1 MSRLKKLWTLFTTT
15 FLISMSANSGF
26 AMLSVMKN
34 TFVER
39 YGWFSDEEM
48 SDYIALA
55 QSAPGP
61 IGINASVIVGYQ
73 SAGMSGVLSAVAGC
87 ALPPLLIMIME
98 TFFYNRIIDNKIAA
112 AFLKGMQYGV
122 AAMLLDVI
130 ISLFVNVTRKGLI
143 YPVIVIVISFLY
155 INYSD
160 YSIFF
165 LALACLLAGLVKAM
179 IMKKSKEN
187 I

>member
-1 MSRLKKLWTLFTTT
+1 MSRLKKLWTLFTAT

-73 SAGMSGVLSAVAGC
+73 SAGMPGVLSAVAGC
-87 ALPPLLIMIME
+87 AL
-98 TFFYNRIIDNKIAA
+98 
-112 AFLKGMQYGV
+112 
-122 AAMLLDVI
+122 
-130 ISLFVNVTRKGLI
+130 
-143 YPVIVIVISFLY
+143 
-155 INYSD
+155 
-160 YSIFF
+160 
-165 LALACLLAGLVKAM
+165 
-179 IMKKSKEN
+179 
-187 I
+187 

>member
-1 MSRLKKLWTLFTTT
+1 MR
-15 FLISMSANSGF
+15 
-26 AMLSVMKN
+26 
-34 TFVER
+34 
-39 YGWFSDEEM
+39 
-48 SDYIALA
+48 
-55 QSAPGP
+55 
-61 IGINASVIVGYQ
+61 IVGEMV
-73 SAGMSGVLSAVAGC
+73 SAAV
-87 ALPPLLIMIME
+87 
-98 TFFYNRIIDNKIAA
+98 
-112 AFLKGMQYGV
+112 LKGVGCGV
-122 AAMLLDVI
+122 AAMVLEVI
-130 ISLFVNVTRKGLI
+130 SSVFVNVTRRGLI

>member
-1 MSRLKKLWTLFTTT
+1 
-15 FLISMSANSGF
+15 MSANSGF
-26 AMLSVMKN
+26 AMLSVIKN

-73 SAGMSGVLSAVAGC
+73 SAGMPGVLSAVAGC
-87 ALPPLLIMIME
+87 ALPPLLIMIMV

-143 YPVIVIVISFLY
+143 YPLIVIVISFLY